1 MASQQTCICRDSTG
15 LQQLLD
21 KKGCLLNEYKH
32 NIHVVLDPA
41 TSGISST
48 ILRQQLRYVS
58 FYVVPSPTDIQL
70 GSDAHVRH
78 D

>member
-1 MASQQTCICRDSTG
+1 MPATRAFTDACAEAFVLLNRDSTG

-21 KKGCLLNEYKH
+21 KEGCLLNEYKQ
-32 NIHVVLDPA
+32 NIHVVDDPS

-58 FYVVPSPTDIQL
+58 HLLQQIL
-70 GSDAHVRH
+70 
-78 D
+78 